1 MKTCEKME
9 KSKIVMGILAAATLG
24 ACQSSKVKISG
35 RLVGADARQVYIEQL
50 SAGGKAPLID
60 SVSLDDAG
68 NYRFELKNVPSTPS
82 LYTISYNGES
92 VPVLIEGGDRL
103 TINSA
108 GSFARNYTVEGNEES
123 SLLREFNLA
132 YVEGAEKLNDIA
144 AAYARNGQSEEEL
157 KRLAKAYSDEYL
169 RIKRAQLAFIVEHK
183 ASIAAVYALS
193 QRLPGDRYLFNGQG
207 DAVYYRT
214 VADALEERYPQ
225 SPYLASLHAEI
236 SRLDAL
242 QNLSATVSEAGFPD
256 LEIADMY
263 GKKVRLSS
271 LEGNVVLIDYW
282 SPSLGNSNALNA
294 DLKQLYEKYHD
305 SGFEVYQV
313 AVETSKPMWI
323 NTVQEQS
330 LPWISVCD
338 LRGEASPALT
348 IYNCPQ
354 TARQLPDRPQGRH
367 RRQRSLRNFARTAT
381 RKTVVRAMIYFASD
395 IHLGA
400 GDPAT
405 ARRTERRFTA
415 WLDAVS
421 RDAEAIYLLGDLFDF
436 WFEYRRV
443 VPQGFVRTLGKL
455 AELTD
460 RGVRVVFFTG
470 NHDMWVGDYLHREC
484 GVEIH
489 TEPQVVTLA
498 GKRLFLAHGDNIN
511 VGHLPWLCFM
521 NRVFR
526 SRPLRWLF
534 SWGVHPDWAVKFG
547 RWWSGRSRKS
557 HGGESDRS
565 VTEPLIAYARDRQR
579 IDPVDYYIFGHMH
592 YARDYAADGLRVVLL
607 GAWDA
612 PACAVLD
619 DAGKLELKRL

>member
-1 MKTCEKME
+1 
-9 KSKIVMGILAAATLG
+9 
-24 ACQSSKVKISG
+24 
-35 RLVGADARQVYIEQL
+35 
-50 SAGGKAPLID
+50 
-60 SVSLDDAG
+60 
-68 NYRFELKNVPSTPS
+68 
-82 LYTISYNGES
+82 
-92 VPVLIEGGDRL
+92 
-103 TINSA
+103 
-108 GSFARNYTVEGNEES
+108 
-123 SLLREFNLA
+123 
-132 YVEGAEKLNDIA
+132 
-144 AAYARNGQSEEEL
+144 
-157 KRLAKAYSDEYL
+157 
-169 RIKRAQLAFIVEHK
+169 
-183 ASIAAVYALS
+183 
-193 QRLPGDRYLFNGQG
+193 
-207 DAVYYRT
+207 
-214 VADALEERYPQ
+214 
-225 SPYLASLHAEI
+225 
-236 SRLDAL
+236 
-242 QNLSATVSEAGFPD
+242 
-256 LEIADMY
+256 
-263 GKKVRLSS
+263 
-271 LEGNVVLIDYW
+271 
-282 SPSLGNSNALNA
+282 
-294 DLKQLYEKYHD
+294 
-305 SGFEVYQV
+305 
-313 AVETSKPMWI
+313 
-323 NTVQEQS
+323 
-330 LPWISVCD
+330 
-338 LRGEASPALT
+338 
-348 IYNCPQ
+348 
-354 TARQLPDRPQGRH
+354 
-367 RRQRSLRNFARTAT
+367 
-381 RKTVVRAMIYFASD
+381 MIYFASD

-436 WFEYRRV
+436 WFEYRRG

-557 HGGESDRS
+557 HGGESARS